1 MRLTLQETDYGN
13 FLAAEA
19 SLDPKLIAQRA
30 TEKWVKEFKYF
41 RATATGNLARF
52 MDYVAY
58 EYMIDNILDLIKAA
72 TSGGG
77 GGGALDVEE
86 LVANC
91 HPLGKLEDSVMKSI
105 LAFENLGEDFTALY
119 RTVLVDTPVGKY
131 FTMFLKEVA
140 EEKAAA
146 DMDHVRSTF
155 AEMPMPIIEA
165 SIKKHYLEDFYRFCA
180 DDCGGETATVM
191 CELLATRADVLAV
204 NITMNSLN
212 TDLSLASTR
221 TTRES
226 LFPCIGHLYPEGSA
240 RLAKAEDD
248 EAVGK
253 ALQDC
258 YPEYFALWSAA
269 PSDARGHKDLS
280 QVFFGQTVRQLEL
293 AFDGQFHYGPFY
305 AYAKLKEQEVKNV
318 QWIATCLELRMYGEA
333 DRIIPIF
340 PRGPR
345 GGAGAGR

>member
-1 MRLTLQETDYGN
+1 MSSLRLLEAPLPATLPV
-13 FLAAEA
+13 
-19 SLDPKLIAQRA
+19 SLSLCLLCLRIP
-30 TEKWVKEFKYF
+30 
-41 RATATGNLARF
+41 ARLLPRCS
-52 MDYVAY
+52 Y

-77 GGGALDVEE
+77 GGALDVEE

-91 HPLGKLEDSVMKSI
+91 HPLGRLEDSVMKSI

-131 FTMFLKEVA
+131 FTMFLTEVA

-180 DDCGGETATVM
+180 DECGGETATVM

-212 TDLSLASTR
+212 TDLSLVS
-221 TTRES
+221 
-226 LFPCIGHLYPEGSA
+226 
-240 RLAKAEDD
+240 
-248 EAVGK
+248 
-253 ALQDC
+253 ALQ
-258 YPEYFALWSAA
+258 LWM
-269 PSDARGHKDLS
+269 G
-280 QVFFGQTVRQLEL
+280 
-293 AFDGQFHYGPFY
+293 
-305 AYAKLKEQEVKNV
+305 
-318 QWIATCLELRMYGEA
+318 
-333 DRIIPIF
+333 
-340 PRGPR
+340 
-345 GGAGAGR
+345 

>member
-1 MRLTLQETDYGN
+1 MQ
-13 FLAAEA
+13 
-19 SLDPKLIAQRA
+19 
-30 TEKWVKEFKYF
+30 
-41 RATATGNLARF
+41 
-52 MDYVAY
+52 
-58 EYMIDNILDLIKAA
+58 
-72 TSGGG
+72 
-77 GGGALDVEE
+77 
-86 LVANC
+86 
-91 HPLGKLEDSVMKSI
+91 
-105 LAFENLGEDFTALY
+105 
-119 RTVLVDTPVGKY
+119 
-131 FTMFLKEVA
+131 
-140 EEKAAA
+140 
-146 DMDHVRSTF
+146 
-155 AEMPMPIIEA
+155 
-165 SIKKHYLEDFYRFCA
+165 
-180 DDCGGETATVM
+180 
-191 CELLATRADVLAV
+191 
-204 NITMNSLN
+204 
-212 TDLSLASTR
+212 ASTR

-280 QVFFGQTVRQLEL
+280 QVFFGQTVRQLEV